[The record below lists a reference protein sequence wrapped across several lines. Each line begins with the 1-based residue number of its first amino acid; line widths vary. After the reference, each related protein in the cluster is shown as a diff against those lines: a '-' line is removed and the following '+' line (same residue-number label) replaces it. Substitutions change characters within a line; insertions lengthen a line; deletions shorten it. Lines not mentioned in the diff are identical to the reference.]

1 MYYGIHELILCPSGN
16 YVKYDISTP
25 KFPNTCML
33 IDQEDFSYIY
43 TLGYKV
49 GCVETKGKRSRTKYA
64 KVSSKDCTHSYIHRL
79 VILAPKRLQVDHING
94 DGLDNRKVNLR
105 IVTNKTNGMNT
116 AKSINNTSGCIGVSL
131 IKSTGKWE
139 ANIKVDY
146 KKIHLGTYSCFEEA
160 CAARK
165 EAETLYGFHENHG
178 RDNQNK

>member
-1 MYYGIHELILCPSGN
+1 MYYGIHELVFCTSGD

-25 KFPNTCML
+25 KFPNTYML

-64 KVSSKDCTHSYIHRL
+64 KVSSKDCIHSYIHRL
-79 VILAPKRLQVDHING
+79 VILAPKSLQVDHING

-105 IVTNKTNGMNT
+105 I
-116 AKSINNTSGCIGVSL
+116 GVSF
-131 IKSTGKWE
+131 IKRTGKWE

-146 KKIHLGTYSCFEEA
+146 KKIHLGTYSYFEGA
-160 CAARK
+160 VTARK
-165 EAETLYGFHENHG
+165 EAEILYGFHENHG
-178 RDNQNK
+178 REQNNQINKNKSCL